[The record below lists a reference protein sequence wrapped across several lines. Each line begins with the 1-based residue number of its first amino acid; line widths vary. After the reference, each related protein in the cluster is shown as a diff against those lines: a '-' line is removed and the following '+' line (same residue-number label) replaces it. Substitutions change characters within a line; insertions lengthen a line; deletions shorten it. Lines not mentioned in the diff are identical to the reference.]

1 MGGNAESA
9 TRKLVRFCRAGGSRC
24 ALRASARWT
33 NFVMLS
39 LILSPA
45 LAKSADNLDV
55 SVSVLFEEIKAK
67 PVELRHFLQNFPKGG
82 DLHSHLSG
90 AVYAESY
97 LAIALERDLCVSLES
112 KILLKPPCDPVKS
125 PLLRSVLD
133 NKDEFGFENFN
144 HLVNALSTRYY
155 RLQSVSG
162 RDQFFS
168 TFQRFFQALDG
179 SRGDM
184 LAEVVAR
191 AGRQKILYLELMQ
204 SLGMFEVAQKARS
217 HGDID
222 APFGSRV
229 DHSMID
235 AEVAKVVKRLDK
247 IEARSDAL
255 LGCGSSSAEQ
265 RRGCSVEVRYLA
277 QVIRELSPI
286 EVYAQTLLAFKL
298 IESDDRVVGLNFVA
312 PEDSPLP
319 CVTTS
324 HMKWIVELNKNFP
337 RPRQELRCTLGS
349 LLWG

>member
-1 MGGNAESA
+1 MAMSEE
-9 TRKLVRFCRAGGSRC
+9 
-24 ALRASARWT
+24 
-33 NFVMLS
+33 
-39 LILSPA
+39 
-45 LAKSADNLDV
+45 NLDV
-55 SVSVLFEEIKAK
+55 IVSELFEKIKKK

-97 LAIALERDLCVSLES
+97 LAIALDRDLCVNLES

-204 SLGMFEVAQKARS
+204 SLGMFEVAQK
-217 HGDID
+217 
-222 APFGSRV
+222 
-229 DHSMID
+229 
-235 AEVAKVVKRLDK
+235 
-247 IEARSDAL
+247 
-255 LGCGSSSAEQ
+255 LGHM
-265 RRGCSVEVRYLA
+265 
-277 QVIRELSPI
+277 VI
-286 EVYAQTLLAFKL
+286 
-298 IESDDRVVGLNFVA
+298 
-312 PEDSPLP
+312 
-319 CVTTS
+319 
-324 HMKWIVELNKNFP
+324 
-337 RPRQELRCTLGS
+337 
-349 LLWG
+349 